1 MHLCIFHWLED
12 HLLGIEKPAPGG
24 ALGSSP
30 PAGSHSDWLG
40 PPTVHVEESLIASM
54 GGRNTKGFREPIQ
67 QMIVWT
73 INQHKPLKQKPS
85 KKVWISVT

>member
-1 MHLCIFHWLED
+1 MKSNQGCLEGEARTDAFVYIFHWLED
-12 HLLGIEKPAPGG
+12 HLLRIEEPAPEG

-54 GGRNTKGFREPIQ
+54 GGRNTKGFREPIRQ
-67 QMIVWT
+67 NDCVD
-73 INQHKPLKQKPS
+73 N
-85 KKVWISVT
+85 